1 MALSGEASEDE
12 NRGVSQTRPPSRG
25 GPPQPPGR
33 TLILLRHA
41 KSDWSGH
48 VVDIARPLAKRGR
61 RQAPE
66 TGRWINANLNPLD
79 LALVSPAERARSTW
93 HLVAAQLDA
102 PPRSI
107 IDDRLYAASVED
119 LLGIVRELP
128 DQVHGAVLVGHNP
141 GMEDL
146 VLHLTGEWVPLPTAA
161 VASIAV
167 PGSWA
172 TAGHAEATLRAS
184 GRPPIG
190 AARPDDVR

>member
-1 MALSGEASEDE
+1 M
-12 NRGVSQTRPPSRG
+12 SQTHPPRRG

-33 TLILLRHA
+33 TLVLLRHA
-41 KSDWSGH
+41 KSDWSGNG
-48 VVDIARPLAKRGR
+48 VDIARPLAKRGR

-66 TGRWINANLNPLD
+66 TGRWMNANLDRLD

-102 PPRSI
+102 PPRSH

-119 LLGIVRELP
+119 LLEVVRELP
-128 DQVHGAVLVGHNP
+128 DQVHRAVLVGHNP

-146 VLHLTGEWVPLPTAA
+146 VLHLTGEWVPLPTSAI
-161 VASIAV
+161 ASITV
-167 PGSWA
+167 PGPWA
-172 TAGHAEATLRAS
+172 TAGHLVATLRAS
-184 GRPPIG
+184 GRPPAG